1 LSAILG
7 VVNVKIHRDTIK
19 ELIMTKLTDSAIPAE
34 QKSKIVEAMNSL
46 SEAGIKAAVTNLVQN
61 GLNHVPD
68 LLEWVRNF
76 L

>member
-1 LSAILG
+1 
-7 VVNVKIHRDTIK
+7 
-19 ELIMTKLTDSAIPAE
+19 MTKLTDSAIPAE